1 MKNMSS
7 EWDSNRKIRR
17 VEKGTNKVD
26 KYRKS
31 IYNMLS
37 EEDLESYDDEL
48 DSDTEESKVNRNGKQ
63 Y

>member
-1 MKNMSS
+1 MKQFSS

-48 DSDTEESKVNRNGKQ
+48 DSDTEESKVDRNGKQ

>member
-48 DSDTEESKVNRNGKQ
+48 DSDTEESKVNRNGK
-63 Y
+63 

>member
-26 KYRKS
+26 KHRKS

>member
-1 MKNMSS
+1 MSS

-48 DSDTEESKVNRNGKQ
+48 DSDTEESEVTRNEKRR
-63 Y
+63 

>member
-7 EWDSNRKIRR
+7 EWDSNKKIRR